1 MASLLHRTLP
11 WRVPGLEPL
20 RLRPTLTPGRMRATA
35 VVAHSSI
42 SMREEVLA
50 SSDEHT
56 RTRRVGGLPTE
67 FTFPNETF
75 RHTSRGVVSCLAAL
89 KIARGEQST
98 LTPTPLERVAMALL
112 RFDEDGV
119 IGNGAD
125 KFQDQRW
132 REGLLGRLPGVL
144 ASERVR
150 R

>member
-1 MASLLHRTLP
+1 
-11 WRVPGLEPL
+11 
-20 RLRPTLTPGRMRATA
+20 
-35 VVAHSSI
+35 
-42 SMREEVLA
+42 
-50 SSDEHT
+50 
-56 RTRRVGGLPTE
+56 
-67 FTFPNETF
+67 
-75 RHTSRGVVSCLAAL
+75 
-89 KIARGEQST
+89 
-98 LTPTPLERVAMALL
+98 MALL